1 MDISIALCLCPYRP
15 MIFTGSLN
23 PDTWAD
29 FKHQVTKWMMR
40 LRNEWYLC
48 FYRYLR
54 SVLLS
59 VKCYEEIGVFSN
71 ANARPF
77 WRFFRNQIF
86 CPVQD
91 RLFSHSLIIRR
102 RFHKMHETDCKR
114 SQLSHKGLRKYWA
127 WYLGLK
133 CFSRHKP
140 LRAQIRKLWSGTSI
154 PILVCPWHSL
164 LPKFLEHIPESFRWL
179 GTRLGSRKQC
189 SSWMGWRPRGFCS
202 QTLEGSAA
210 TTWKIHSS
218 SALLSQ
224 SGVTNPGW
232 VPCWNISQNISPV
245 FHKIV
250 NSYLVQGQAR
260 GYGHN
265 TQN

>member
-1 MDISIALCLCPYRP
+1 MNDISVSTDTYVLFCYRSSVMKKSAYFQMQMQDLFDVSSEIKFSAQCRTDFFLTALSFVDDFIKCMKPIAKGHNYP
-15 MIFTGSLN
+15 I
-23 PDTWAD
+23 
-29 FKHQVTKWMMR
+29 
-40 LRNEWYLC
+40 
-48 FYRYLR
+48 
-54 SVLLS
+54 
-59 VKCYEEIGVFSN
+59 
-71 ANARPF
+71 
-77 WRFFRNQIF
+77 
-86 CPVQD
+86 
-91 RLFSHSLIIRR
+91 
-102 RFHKMHETDCKR
+102 
-114 SQLSHKGLRKYWA
+114 KGLRKYWA